1 MNDSNMAASLEDYI
15 AKNYSGEKKRKRK
28 EVKVLREDARSDKP
42 VPRER
47 EDGKDGAEAGPSKK
61 IKKAEETPES
71 LGRWVSVET
80 NAEVAVPKMHDA
92 AASTKRKE
100 GGLQSQEE
108 IAAELAR
115 KEERM
120 RKELQGLK
128 KLGDRMHTTVHRDA
142 SGRKLTDAEVRDA
155 RENGKRAE
163 DDRERRRRI
172 EQLNRDEAGA
182 AKERKMQERLQQV
195 RNEGINVYE
204 KDEGLVKAQKE
215 AIKSEDP
222 ALLFDKGVI
231 GKHEEELEK
240 QFVSITGRKLYRNV
254 GQYPLNRFNTKPGW
268 RWDGIVRGNGFEQ
281 KWHDAQVNK
290 K

>member
-1 MNDSNMAASLEDYI
+1 MAASLEEYM
-15 AKNYSGEKKRKRK
+15 AKKYSGEKKRKKR
-28 EVKVLREDARSDKP
+28 EEKVLREDAQTDKLVPTDSD
-42 VPRER
+42 
-47 EDGKDGAEAGPSKK
+47 AEAGASKK
-61 IKKAEETPES
+61 MKKSEELPDTS
-71 LGRWVSVET
+71 GRWVSVET
-80 NAEVAVPKMHDA
+80 NAEVSVPKKPDA
-92 AASTKRKE
+92 AVSAKKKE
-100 GGLQSQEE
+100 GGLQSQED
-108 IAAELAR
+108 IAAEIAR

-128 KLGDRMHTTVHRDA
+128 KLGDQMHTTVYRDA
-142 SGRKLTDAEVRDA
+142 SGRKLTDAEVRHD
-155 RENGKRAE
+155 RENGKRVVDE
-163 DDRERRRRI
+163 RDRKRRI

-182 AKERKMQERLQQV
+182 AQKKRMQERLQQV
-195 RNEGINVYE
+195 KNEGINVYE
-204 KDEGLVKAQKE
+204 KDENLVKAQKE

-240 QFVSITGRKLYRNV
+240 QFISITGRKLYKNV